1 MRVRVSMTSSLG
13 NPLSGLLPVRPGRAA
28 NDNKKLTSDAI
39 AAFDLINLR
48 ISHPKLKDSFIA
60 VMAPSKLQ
68 KDDAVVIV
76 GAGIFGLSTALHLAS
91 RGYTNVTVFDRQNY
105 DETLY
110 SYQKG
115 CDAASAGEQN
125 PTVNFT
131 WALAANPSSPCRPE
145 QDHAISIWS
154 PDGIPGA
161 LLRGNSR
168 LEGME

>member
-1 MRVRVSMTSSLG
+1 MTSRVGPSLR
-13 NPLSGLLPVRPGRAA
+13 GLLSVRPGRAA

-39 AAFDLINLR
+39 VAFDLTNLR
-48 ISHPKLKDSFIA
+48 ILLVKLKDSLIT

-125 PTVNFT
+125 LSANFT
-131 WALAANPSSPCRPE
+131 
-145 QDHAISIWS
+145 
-154 PDGIPGA
+154 
-161 LLRGNSR
+161 
-168 LEGME
+168 